1 MGEEIFMVMAVFIIG
16 VILMVSLGVSVSQ
29 DINI

>member
-1 MGEEIFMVMAVFIIG
+1 MGEETIMVMAVFIIG